1 MYIEQA
7 YKGLHEGWRYVLG
20 VVAVFF
26 GWQLIGAIPLMSALV
41 IKNGIGSIATTPN
54 GMAKALGTNT
64 FLFLMLLT
72 FVFGLLFLYVFV
84 KYVHKQTFNS
94 LTTSRKTVDWK
105 RILFSFFLWA
115 IVSAAFIFI
124 DIYSYP
130 YDYILNFNFE
140 KFIILALIGVI
151 MIPIQTSMEEYFM
164 RGYLMQGIGIVAKN
178 KWMPLLITSLLFG
191 LLHILNPEVQ
201 KLGYGIMVFYIGTG
215 LLLGIMTLMDEGLE
229 LALGFHAANNLTAAL
244 LVTAE
249 WTAFTTDSV
258 YKDISNPIL
267 GWDILVPVF
276 VVFPILL
283 FIFSKKYNWTNW
295 KEKLFGSV
303 MAKEEFLALENEN
316 PSEI

>member
-1 MYIEQA
+1 MYVEQG

-20 VVAVFF
+20 VLAVFF
-26 GWQLIGAIPLMSALV
+26 GWQFIGAAPLIIAL
-41 IKNGIGSIATTPN
+41 ISKSGIASLATTPSS
-54 GMAKALGTNT
+54 MANVLGTNT

-72 FVFGLLFLYVFV
+72 FVFGLLFLYLFV

-94 LTTSRKTVDWK
+94 LTTSRKRVDWK

-115 IVSAAFIFI
+115 IISTAFIFI

-130 YDYILNFNFE
+130 DDYVFTFNFE
-140 KFIILALIGVI
+140 KFIVLAVIAVI

-164 RGYLMQGIGIVAKN
+164 RGYLMQGIGLVAKN
-178 KWMPLLITSLLFG
+178 KWMPLLITSLIFG
-191 LLHILNPEVQ
+191 MLHILNPEVE

-258 YKDISNPIL
+258 YKDISDPII
-267 GWDILVPVF
+267 GWDILIPVF

-283 FIFSKKYNWTNW
+283 FIFSKKYKWTNW
-295 KEKLFGSV
+295 KEKLFGKV
-303 MAKEEFLALENEN
+303 MEKEEFLALENEN
-316 PSEI
+316 SSAL